1 MSTLKQLVDETTNIK
16 NELVTCHTNLKKNLT
31 LKGISVSSSEKMSSL
46 VSKVANIEKEVH
58 NLPKYYSVSGSLLSC
73 FNCEVNGYADR
84 INNKLRVM
92 YDNRIAYIDLDTGVT
107 TQETQTLVIQS
118 GATRVSDY
126 EYATHDSTNK
136 KILIHNLNTQ
146 KSTSYNVGITLAYP
160 SINVWRTCSS
170 KKAIYIMGVYGDS
183 NYNWNRSSNIYMF
196 DLSSKTT
203 TLMSTKLLLPRRSCA
218 SFINNDNEIYVLGGC
233 LEGSTS
239 TRQTKIEMYDVKLNT
254 ITDKGEGSTVLGEYI
269 TTPLNNMVYYINTS
283 GNLYKYDISTN
294 TNTSVATGL
303 DSSSYLHN
311 DDGKIYLFKRG
322 QVYIDQ

>member
-1 MSTLKQLVDETTNIK
+1 MATLKELVNEVTTIK
-16 NELVTCHTNLKKNLT
+16 NELKTCHTNLKNNLVS
-31 LKGISVSSSEKMSSL
+31 KGITVSSTDKMSSL
-46 VSKVANIEKEVH
+46 IGKVANIEKEVH

-254 ITDKGEGSTVLGEYI
+254 ITDKGDGATALGEHI
-269 TTPLNNMVYYINTS
+269 TNPAKNAVFYLDPN
-283 GNLYKYDISTN
+283 GRLYKYDFLTN
-294 TNTSVATGL
+294 TNTKLNVEVL
-303 DSSSYLHN
+303 YNNYLYN
-311 DDGKIYLFKRG
+311 DDGKVYMFKSKC
-322 QVYIDQ
+322 VYID